1 MINWQ
6 GWKYCY
12 CIWLHN
18 NKVRLFLIYFGD
30 AVLDLS
36 VVNSSQDGQMIQG
49 NRTDTAVLC
58 FSCNRVL
65 FGPSNSFKTHQEHFK
80 RPSFG
85 PFKIRVDLYFFFD
98 LCASAAGKVDYVVK
112 LFLCLSVLMWSV
124 IWGLH
129 MISLWKKI
137 TWISMM
143 SGSQTWLPSKI
154 DGSVD
159 HSGEPLLWHFWIAPR
174 HTLWY
179 YDNCL

>member
-1 MINWQ
+1 MINWH

-65 FGPSNSFKTHQEHFK
+65 FSPSALKPTRSILKGPVLGLLKSEL
-80 RPSFG
+80 
-85 PFKIRVDLYFFFD
+85 IWYFFFD
-98 LCASAAGKVDYVVK
+98 LCASAMGKVDYVVK

-129 MISLWKKI
+129 MISFWKKI

-143 SGSQTWLPSKI
+143 SGSQTRLPSKI

-174 HTLWY
+174 HTLRY
-179 YDNCL
+179 YDYCLE